1 MARHVSIVVPTQRRP
16 GGLETAIRSLLGQSF
31 VDLSSC
37 ELIVVDNDA
46 VRSAESL
53 VRRLGAEAPFD
64 VIYVHEPNPGVATA
78 RNRALAVASG
88 QFIAFL
94 DDDEEAPAE
103 WLHALLAVQAQY
115 DADVV
120 FGPVKGRAPPDV
132 VRHRAYFER
141 FFSRVG
147 PSSACLLNTYY
158 GCGDSLIR
166 RAALP
171 NQAEPFSVRNNHSG
185 GEDDLL
191 FSTMRANGARFAW
204 APEAWVWE
212 DPESS
217 RLTLRYTFS
226 RAFGYGQGPAAT
238 CAAACPRDWIG
249 LAGWMSQGIAQALI
263 FGVIAGVQFLI
274 GEAEFTLSAERAVRG
289 LGKTFWWEHFKIA
302 YYGLPPG
309 ASPLALSALKRLT
322 PSANRKGGVA
332 ASPATAEAPLR
343 ASSDLDPV

>member
-1 MARHVSIVVPTQRRP
+1 MTRHVSIVIPTQRRP
-16 GGLETAIRSLLGQSF
+16 AGLETAIRSILAQSF
-31 VDLSSC
+31 VDLSAC
-37 ELIVVDNDA
+37 ELVIVDNDV

-53 VRRLGAEAPFD
+53 VRRRGAAAPLE

-78 RNRALAVASG
+78 RNRALGVASG
-88 QFIAFL
+88 RFIAFL
-94 DDDEEAPAE
+94 DDDEEAPAA

-115 DADVV
+115 EADVV
-120 FGPVKGRAPPDV
+120 FGPVKGRTPPDIG
-132 VRHRAYFER
+132 RHRAYFER
-141 FFSRVG
+141 FFSRTG
-147 PSSACLLNTYY
+147 PQTPCLLNHYY

-171 NQAEPFSVRNNHSG
+171 SQAEPFSVRNNHSG

-191 FSTMRANGARFAW
+191 FAAMRARGARFAW

-212 DPESS
+212 DPAPL

-226 RAFGYGQGPAAT
+226 RAFGYGQGPAVA
-238 CAAACPRDWIG
+238 CASARPPNWIG
-249 LAGWMSQGIAQALI
+249 LAGWMTQGVAQALI

-289 LGKTFWWEHFKIA
+289 LGKTFWWEQFKIA

-309 ASPLALSALKRLT
+309 ATPLALSALRRSLPAGT
-322 PSANRKGGVA
+322 GKGGCATVE
-332 ASPATAEAPLR
+332 ASLGAP
-343 ASSDLDPV
+343 SDLDAV

>member
-1 MARHVSIVVPTQRRP
+1 
-16 GGLETAIRSLLGQSF
+16 
-31 VDLSSC
+31 
-37 ELIVVDNDA
+37 
-46 VRSAESL
+46 VRSAEHL

-64 VIYVHEPNPGVATA
+64 VVYVHEPKPGVATA
-78 RNRALAVASG
+78 RNRALSVASG
-88 QFIAFL
+88 EFIAFL

-103 WLHALLAVQAQY
+103 WLHALLAVQSQY

-120 FGPVKGRAPPDV
+120 FGPVKARTPHDV

-141 FFSRVG
+141 FFSRIG
-147 PSSACLLNTYY
+147 PPGACLLSHYY

-166 RAALP
+166 RSSLP
-171 NQAEPFSVRNNHSG
+171 DQAEPFSVRNNHSG

-191 FSTMRANGARFAW
+191 FATMRANGARFAW

-212 DPESS
+212 DPDPS

-238 CAAACPRDWIG
+238 CAAARPRNWIG
-249 LAGWMSQGIAQALI
+249 LAGWMSQGVIQALI
-263 FGVIAGVQFLI
+263 FGVLAGVQFLI

-289 LGKTFWWEHFKIA
+289 LGKTFWWEQFKIA

-309 ASPLALSALKRLT
+309 ASPLALSALKKLT
-322 PSANRKGGVA
+322 SASMRKGACA
-332 ASPATAEAPLR
+332 ANPASAEAPLR
-343 ASSDLDPV
+343 ASSDFDPV